1 MLMKKQLIIYVSLAL
16 LSLAA
21 CVTDFTPEVKG
32 VSGILVVDG
41 TITDGESVF
50 RLSRSVGITDD
61 IRSADTITNAEVS
74 VERSDGVFF
83 KASQES
89 KGAYRAI
96 NGALDPNL
104 EYRLNIS
111 LDGKHYQST
120 FLKPLI
126 SAGIDSLSYQK
137 KGREEPV
144 TIHVSSH
151 AGPDD
156 PPYYRWTYKEN
167 WEVKSALYANA
178 RQGANGQIIWHN
190 PNTSEN
196 TYYCW
201 VTDSSSVLL
210 LGTADKLAENRLVA
224 HKLFEI
230 PSSDERLSVLY
241 HVEVSQMQIRKEAYD
256 YFKILQDEI
265 ERTGSIFSPIMS
277 AGDNGNIFNVSDP
290 DELVIGYVEVATV
303 SRKGMF
309 LSYDMNLYLP
319 VVDEVAYC
327 RIFKKGV
334 GMGSDESMLWYRY
347 PETVTFPSCVD
358 CRTKPGATKN
368 RPAWWPNEHY

>member
-1 MLMKKQLIIYVSLAL
+1 MRKHLKFLFFLAL
-16 LSLAA
+16 ILMG

-303 SRKGMF
+303 SRGRMF
-309 LSYDMNLYLP
+309 IENEGDLYLP
-319 VVDEVAYC
+319 EVNPLDRCPVFSVRDGAMA
-327 RIFKKGV
+327 G
-334 GMGSDESMLWYRY
+334 LAWYSY
-347 PETVTFPSCVD
+347 PDTKTYHRCVD
-358 CRTKPGATKN
+358 CRLKPGATKN

>member
-1 MLMKKQLIIYVSLAL
+1 MRKLLMIIVSLAL
-16 LSLAA
+16 LLAA

-265 ERTGSIFSPIMS
+265 ERTGNLFSPVLT
-277 AGDNGNIFNVSDP
+277 AGENGNIYNVSDP
-290 DELVIGYVEVATV
+290 DELVIGYVEVASV
-303 SRKGMF
+303 ARKEMYISAEAGLYVPEEDAYHDCEIF
-309 LSYDMNLYLP
+309 LVKSGQVIP
-319 VVDEVAYC
+319 
-327 RIFKKGV
+327 
-334 GMGSDESMLWYRY
+334 SDLVWYRY
-347 PETVTFPSCVD
+347 PDSKTYPSCVD
-358 CRTKPGATKN
+358 CRAKPGATKN
-368 RPAWWPNEHY
+368 RPAWWPNDHY

>member
-1 MLMKKQLIIYVSLAL
+1 MKKHPMIFVSLAL

-74 VERSDGVFF
+74 VERSDGAFF
-83 KASQES
+83 KACQES

-126 SAGIDSLSYQK
+126 SAGIDSLSYQMTEN
-137 KGREEPV
+137 EEDV

-151 AGPDD
+151 AGKDD
-156 PPYYRWTYKEN
+156 PPYYRWTYKET
-167 WEVKSALYANA
+167 WEVKARLYANA
-178 RQGANGQIIWHN
+178 RIENGQLIWHN
-190 PNTSEN
+190 AYSSEN

-201 VTDSSSVLL
+201 VRDSSKTLL
-210 LGTADKLAENRLVA
+210 LGTAEKLAENRLVNY
-224 HKLFEI
+224 KLIEI
-230 PSSDERLSVLY
+230 PVTDDRISVLY
-241 HVEVSQMQIRKEAYD
+241 HVEVCQNQIRKEAYD
-256 YFKILQDEI
+256 YFKILRDEI
-265 ERTGSIFSPIMS
+265 ERTGNLFSPIMS
-277 AGDNGNIFNVSDP
+277 AGDNGNIFCLSDP
-290 DELVIGYVEVATV
+290 DELVIGYVEVATMARAAIFIPYDNVYSPPNTGLASCDIV
-303 SRKGMF
+303 SAKGT
-309 LSYDMNLYLP
+309 LP
-319 VVDEVAYC
+319 
-327 RIFKKGV
+327 
-334 GMGSDESMLWYRY
+334 MGKAWYVY
-347 PETVTFPSCVD
+347 MDLAATPHCVD
-358 CRTKPGATKN
+358 CRLMRGATKN
-368 RPAWWPNEHY
+368 RPVWWPNEHY

>member
-1 MLMKKQLIIYVSLAL
+1 MKKLLMIFVSLVL

-126 SAGIDSLSYQK
+126 SAGIDSLSFRK
-137 KGREEPV
+137 KNRDEPV

-156 PPYYRWTYKEN
+156 PPYYRWTYKED
-167 WEVKSALYANA
+167 WEVQSTFYANV
-178 RQGANGQIIWHN
+178 REEKGKLIWHN

-196 TYYCW
+196 TYHCW
-201 VTDSSSVLL
+201 VRDSSKVLL
-210 LGTADKLAENRLVA
+210 LGTTEKLAENRLVA

-230 PSSDERLSVLY
+230 PVSDERLSVLY

-303 SRKGMF
+303 SRGRMF
-309 LSYDMNLYLP
+309 IENEGDLYLP
-319 VVDEVAYC
+319 EVNPLDRCPVFSVREGAMA
-327 RIFKKGV
+327 G
-334 GMGSDESMLWYRY
+334 LAWYSY
-347 PETVTFPSCVD
+347 PDTKTYHRCVD
-358 CRTKPGATKN
+358 CRLKPGATKN

>member
-89 KGAYRAI
+89 KGTYRAI

-111 LDGKHYQST
+111 LDGKQYQST

-151 AGPDD
+151 AEKSD
-156 PPYYRWTYKEN
+156 PPYYRWTYKED
-167 WEVKSALYANA
+167 WEVQSTFYANV
-178 RQGANGQIIWHN
+178 REEKGKLIWHN

-196 TYYCW
+196 TYHCW
-201 VTDSSSVLL
+201 VRDSSKVLL
-210 LGTADKLAENRLVA
+210 LGTTEKLAENRLVA

-230 PSSDERLSVLY
+230 PVSDERLSVLY

-303 SRKGMF
+303 SREGMF

>member
-1 MLMKKQLIIYVSLAL
+1 MIFVSLAL

-265 ERTGSIFSPIMS
+265 ERTGNLFSPVLT
-277 AGDNGNIFNVSDP
+277 AGENGNIYNVSDP
-290 DELVIGYVEVATV
+290 DELVIGYVEVASV
-303 SRKGMF
+303 ARKEMYISAEAGLYVPEENAYHDCEIF
-309 LSYDMNLYLP
+309 LVKSGQVIP
-319 VVDEVAYC
+319 
-327 RIFKKGV
+327 
-334 GMGSDESMLWYRY
+334 SDLVWYRY
-347 PETVTFPSCVD
+347 PDSKTYPSCVD
-358 CRTKPGATKN
+358 CRAKPGATKN

>member
-111 LDGKHYQST
+111 LDGKQYQSSFLRPT
-120 FLKPLI
+120 FTPE
-126 SAGIDSLSYQK
+126 IDSLSFQGHGGEK
-137 KGREEPV
+137 PV

-151 AGPDD
+151 AGKDS
-156 PPYYRWTYKEN
+156 PPYYCWSYKEN
-167 WEVKSALYANA
+167 WEIQSRWFANA
-178 RQGANGQIIWHN
+178 REEPLGSKNIIWHN
-190 PNTSEN
+190 PYTSEN
-196 TYYCW
+196 TYHCW
-201 VTDSSSVLL
+201 VKDSSKVLL
-210 LGTADKLAENRLVA
+210 VGTTEKLTENRLA
-224 HKLFEI
+224 EHKLFEI
-230 PSSDERLSVLY
+230 PVSDERLSVLY

-265 ERTGSIFSPIMS
+265 ERTGNLFSPVLT
-277 AGDNGNIFNVSDP
+277 AGENGNIYNVSDP

-303 SRKGMF
+303 SRGRMF
-309 LSYDMNLYLP
+309 IENEGDLYLP
-319 VVDEVAYC
+319 EVNPLDRCPVFSVREGAMA
-327 RIFKKGV
+327 G
-334 GMGSDESMLWYRY
+334 LAWYSY
-347 PETVTFPSCVD
+347 PDTKTYHRCVD
-358 CRTKPGATKN
+358 CRLKPGATKN

>member
-1 MLMKKQLIIYVSLAL
+1 MLMKKQFIIYVSLAL

-303 SRKGMF
+303 SREGMF

-358 CRTKPGATKN
+358 CRLKPGATKN

>member
-111 LDGKHYQST
+111 LDGKQYQST

-303 SRKGMF
+303 SREGMF

-319 VVDEVAYC
+319 VVDEVSYC